1 MKRVFFLL
9 MIIGMMFTATAQK
22 DSSKLDAKPTGTT
35 INVKDNSK
43 SMIVV
48 WSEKDSV
55 LKVLD
60 YKAVKHVEIG
70 GKKLSPVALARAEI
84 LFAYPDWIITVFNVL
99 ETATTGLSKAQL
111 TQLQQL
117 LLPYVQAYQQ
127 EALEKSQQKKQE

>member
-1 MKRVFFLL
+1 

-22 DSSKLDAKPTGTT
+22 DSAKLDAKPTGTT